1 MTCTIPTV
9 LLSDWPAPDYK
20 RLPVRRFHEHLHPS
34 MSVTDHHFRREDRE
48 VLWRRIARHIEA
60 HPEDLAIA
68 LENLDRWESL
78 GRVHPGPIH
87 EWRGRILAARESRE
101 HMRAF
106 IDFLVAPNHDSE
118 PLKSCSP
125 FVGVPLPETNSPDP
139 A

>member
-1 MTCTIPTV
+1 
-9 LLSDWPAPDYK
+9 
-20 RLPVRRFHEHLHPS
+20 

-48 VLWRRIARHIEA
+48 VLWRRIARHIDA
-60 HPEDLAIA
+60 QPGDLDIA

-106 IDFLVAPNHDSE
+106 IDFLATPNHDSE

-125 FVGVPLPETNSPDP
+125 FVGVPLPETNSPNP